1 MAFFAGS
8 DKLEHRTIA
17 QTVTL
22 SPGKIGLNTEI
33 NKNI

>member
-1 MAFFAGS
+1 MAIFAGS
-8 DKLEHRTIA
+8 DKLENRTMA

-22 SPGKIGLNTEI
+22 SSGKIGLNTEI